1 MKKQEITIAGK
12 QAIACYCYA
21 VEIAFKEMTGQDINE
36 FMSEAYE
43 AIKAERMPDTKKSIM
58 LIVSSMLS
66 YYQSIGNESPVKDSD
81 IMSAA
86 TPIEMGDVLGTIIR
100 LRAEFYQIDETEQPK
115 EEEENASKN

>member
-12 QAIACYCYA
+12 QAVVCYCYA

-36 FMSEAYE
+36 FMSEAYD

-58 LIVSSMLS
+58 LIVASMLS
-66 YYQSIGNESPVKDSD
+66 YHQSIGTESPVKDSD

-86 TPIEMGDVLGTIIR
+86 TPVEMGNVLGTIIR
-100 LRAEFYQIDETEQPK
+100 LRMEFYQIDEAEQPK
-115 EEEENASKN
+115 EEDTSKN